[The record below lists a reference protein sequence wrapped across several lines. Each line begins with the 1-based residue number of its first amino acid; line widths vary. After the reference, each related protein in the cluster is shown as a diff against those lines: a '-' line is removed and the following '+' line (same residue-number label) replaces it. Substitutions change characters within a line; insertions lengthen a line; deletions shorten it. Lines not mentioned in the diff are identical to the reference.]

1 MKLCVST
8 VLAGLLLCSQPAQ
21 TQSLRPDFTSAE
33 LVQFATAVRTAL
45 ARGNVDALAR
55 HVLFPLRVDTTA
67 GVHFV
72 QKADFIGEYPRVFTT
87 NVKAAILEQD
97 LDALEASTINVKL
110 GNGVVL
116 IESTCTFR
124 RCEKG
129 SLRIVAIDLRPQ

>member
-1 MKLCVST
+1 MKFCVSI
-8 VLAGLLLCSQPAQ
+8 VLTCLLLCSQPAPA
-21 TQSLRPDFTSAE
+21 QSLRPDFTTAE
-33 LVQFATAVRTAL
+33 LVQFATALRSAL
-45 ARGNVDALAR
+45 ARGNVDAMSR

-87 NVKAAILEQD
+87 KVKAAILDQD

-110 GNGVVL
+110 GNGLVL
-116 IESTCTFR
+116 IESTCTLR

-129 SLRIVAIDLRPQ
+129 SLKIVAIDLRLE